1 MKFNTENKKQLL
13 KSINII
19 KPNFHCFTFTFQMQL
34 KRQPLLMQ
42 CPSSEALNEN
52 SYLLYCALERTI
64 MHIDNLRSV
73 TPFIHHHAYNLSK
86 LGLGYQDIALLC
98 NAFLASLKIH
108 LKDYMSPSLEQS
120 WRQAI
125 RIFTN
130 IVTSYLFKTSNVVS
144 LTEYCEKQLSS

>member
-1 MKFNTENKKQLL
+1 MKFNTEIKKQLL
-13 KSINII
+13 RSINII

-73 TPFIHHHAYNLSK
+73 TPFIHHHANNLSK
-86 LGLGYQDIALLC
+86 LGISHQDVTLLC

-108 LKDYMSPSLEQS
+108 LKDYMTPTLEQN

-130 IVTSYLFKTSNVVS
+130 IITSYLFKTSNVVS
-144 LTEYCEKQLSS
+144 LTDYSQKQLSS

>member
-34 KRQPLLMQ
+34 KRQALLMQ
-42 CPSSEALNEN
+42 CPSSEILNKN

-64 MHIDNLRSV
+64 MHIDNIRSV
-73 TPFIHHHAYNLSK
+73 TPFIHHHANNLSK
-86 LGLGYQDIALLC
+86 LGLTYQDVSLLC

-108 LKDYMSPSLEQS
+108 LKDDMTPVLEGS
-120 WRQAI
+120 WRHAI
-125 RIFTN
+125 HIFTN
-130 IVTSYLFKTSNVVS
+130 IVISYLFNTSNVVS
-144 LTEYCEKQLSS
+144 LTDYSQKQLSS